1 MDAAERQLLSDRFRL
16 AAQGLT
22 GEARKEFVEILRRAF
37 SPSNTNR
44 LLSTRAVEL
53 WIAPPSFS
61 QKRNFIPRNAVEDDD
76 FNARV
81 FLATN
86 FIAPISIPGGNE
98 LEVTGTSI
106 EVRARRLR
114 SICYESEAYAAL
126 QENVTGVVL
135 TSSPSV
141 DGGKPRFVFKTMN
154 LSGVDTHPDTEEGEY
169 DDPLP
174 D

>member
-1 MDAAERQLLSDRFRL
+1 MNAAERQLLSDRFRL
-16 AAQGLT
+16 AAQGLF
-22 GEARKEFVEILRRAF
+22 GEARREFVEILRRAF
-37 SPSNTNR
+37 SPSSTNR
-44 LLSTRAVEL
+44 LLSARAVEL

-81 FLATN
+81 FFALN
-86 FIAPISIPGGNE
+86 FITPMAIPGGNE
-98 LEVTGTSI
+98 LEVTGSTI

-114 SICYESEAYAAL
+114 SIVYESEAYQAL
-126 QENVTGVVL
+126 QDNVTGVTL
-135 TSSPSV
+135 STSPTV
-141 DGGKPRFVFKTMN
+141 DGGKPRFIFKTMN
-154 LSGVDTHPDTEEGEY
+154 LSGVDTRPDEEEGEF